1 MNLKTIELLGEQHP
15 LCFSMTAAQNLT
27 RHFGSME
34 EFGEQLMH
42 EDATIRRDAVC
53 DGLTEL
59 LKAGRIYAKAMGEP
73 LPKELPCAVADIL
86 RPETAPLVALI
97 VAVVQGDARREVE
110 IEDNG
115 KNAVA
120 THSP

>member
-34 EFGEQLMH
+34 QFGEQLMH

-53 DGLTEL
+53 DALTEL
-59 LKAGRIYAKAMGEP
+59 LKAGRKYATAVGDP
-73 LPKELPCAVADIL
+73 LPKEIPCKVSDIL

-97 VAVVQGDARREVE
+97 VAVMQGDARREVE
-110 IEDNG
+110 IEGNG

-120 THSP
+120 TLNP

>member
-1 MNLKTIELLGEQHP
+1 MNLKMIELLGEQHP
-15 LCFSMTAAQNLT
+15 LCFSMTVAQNLT

-34 EFGEQLMH
+34 QFGEQLMH

-53 DGLTEL
+53 DALTEL

-73 LPKELPCAVADIL
+73 LPKEIPCQVSDIL

-97 VAVVQGDARREVE
+97 VSVMQSGAKREVE
-110 IEDNG
+110 TEDSG

-120 THSP
+120 TLGP

>member
-34 EFGEQLMH
+34 QFGEQLMH

-53 DGLTEL
+53 DALTEL
-59 LKAGRIYAKAMGEP
+59 LRAGRKYATAVGDP
-73 LPKELPCAVADIL
+73 LPRELPCAVSDIL
-86 RPETAPLVALI
+86 PPTTAPLVALL
-97 VAVVQGDARREVE
+97 VSVMRSDAQREVE
-110 IEDNG
+110 IEDSG

-120 THSP
+120 TLNP